1 MAYLLKNNSI
11 FLHVPKTGGSYIKTV
26 LLANNLIVPRF
37 VKKNSY
43 RIGENKHIDLSQALS
58 ILTSYQK
65 NILYPFVSLKDNP
78 FIFYFVRHPKG
89 WYESY
94 FKYLVGIDFK
104 KFGQT
109 GNIRQM
115 HPLSPLNELY
125 SKSFNVFMSNILE
138 KEPHFLTKLYFRYS
152 HSRLIGYVGKQENMK
167 EDLQNII
174 SHIYPTIKDRII
186 LPNTLINKSKNI
198 TINWEPNLY
207 DRMMDQE
214 KITLTTY
221 NYHY

>member
-1 MAYLLKNNSI
+1 MAFLLKNNSI
-11 FLHVPKTGGSYIKTV
+11 FLHVPKTGGSYVKTV
-26 LLANNLIVPRF
+26 LLENNLIIPRF
-37 VKKNSY
+37 IKKNSY

-58 ILTSYQK
+58 ILTSYKK
-65 NILYPFVSLKDNP
+65 NIFYPFVRLRDTP
-78 FIFYFVRHPKG
+78 FIFYFVRHPKS

-104 KFGQT
+104 KFGQA
-109 GNIRQM
+109 GNIRKL

-125 SKSFNVFMSNILE
+125 SKNFNEFMLNILE

-152 HSRLIGYVGKQENMK
+152 HSHLIGYVGKQENMK

-174 SHIYPTIKDRII
+174 SHLYPAII
-186 LPNTLINKSKNI
+186 DKIFFPDTQVNKSKNI
-198 TINWEPNLY
+198 TIHWDPNLY

-214 KITLTTY
+214 KLILTTY
-221 NYHY
+221 KY